1 MYVNRMKNIFLRLPH
16 HASIFPDNV
25 GFDNQGK
32 VKLFD
37 FGLAREVH
45 DNDNCGNGTYKLT
58 PNTGSLRI
66 RIPLEFCSGK
76 SPLLNDHIIASPQR
90 TSVTW

>member
-58 PNTGSLRI
+58 PNTGSLRYMA
-66 RIPLEFCSGK
+66 PEVYLESHSYSAK
-76 SPLLNDHIIASPQR
+76 VREHILTRESILVR
-90 TSVTW
+90 